1 MKAKPLLMG
10 VAAVTG
16 LLLVTM
22 VGLILYP
29 SKPSVQVRHLQT
41 NRSPVYGI
49 TDTFEVRND
58 TAAQLSFY
66 PATLEVKTGAVWT
79 ACYQFKSGYQ
89 NSEHLAPHTT
99 KSVTYETL
107 ALPKGCP
114 IRLRFGANQE
124 NRGLRGAILRLRIH
138 FIPGAR
144 ISLNPWDKNSHVY
157 TAVDLLSETFTQQ
170 P

>member
-16 LLLVTM
+16 LLLVVL
-22 VGLILYP
+22 VGPMLFP
-29 SKPSVQVRHLQT
+29 SKPGIQARHLRT

-49 TDTFEVRND
+49 TETFEVRND
-58 TAAQLSFY
+58 TAARVSFY
-66 PATLEVKTGAVWT
+66 PAAFEVQTGAVWT

-89 NSEHLAPHTT
+89 NAEHLAPHTVT
-99 KSVTYETL
+99 SVTYETPP
-107 ALPKGCP
+107 LPTGCP
-114 IRLRFGANQE
+114 IRLRFGANRE
-124 NRGLRGAILRLRIH
+124 NRGLRGFLMRLRIH

-144 ISLNPWDKNSHVY
+144 ISLNPWDKTSHVY

-170 P
+170 